1 MDKGGRRWFQWLTV
15 LSALVL
21 AVYGAA
27 AFLRPAPAY
36 TLTTP
41 QFCEVGNG
49 IPVSGFVVRSE
60 LCLQSENPLP
70 LSLPEGQWVSAGQ
83 DMGEGVR
90 APYAGYLSHVAD
102 GYESLLTP
110 ESVTSLSLQDYQ
122 ALQALPADSAFAR
135 LIFGQDWYFLC
146 PMPAQALPS
155 EEDLQLRI
163 GDCAYPVSLLR
174 KDELLLLHCDEGLHQ
189 LTALRQTEAELL
201 LSNAPCQ
208 AICAEAL
215 YYEDGQSFVYVL
227 EAGRVRRKT
236 VTVLALCGEHI
247 HIEGLRETS
256 QVIVTDKELT
266 EGMLPE

>member
-27 AFLRPAPAY
+27 ALLRPAPDY

-60 LCLQSENPLP
+60 LCLQSKIP
-70 LSLPEGQWVSAGQ
+70 LSVNLPEGQWVSAGQ
-83 DMGEGVR
+83 DMGGDVR
-90 APYAGYLSHVAD
+90 APYAGYLSHVID
-102 GYESLLTP
+102 GYETLLTP
-110 ESVTSLSLQDYQ
+110 QTAVTLSLQDYQ
-122 ALQALPADSAFAR
+122 NLQGQPMEKAFAR

-146 PMPAQALPS
+146 PAPTQSLPS
-155 EEDLQLRI
+155 EGTLQI
-163 GDCAYPVSLLR
+163 GLYSYPVSVLR
-174 KDELLLLHCDEGLHQ
+174 QDELLLLHCNEGLHQ
-189 LTALRQTEAELL
+189 LTALRQTEAQLL
-201 LSNAPCQ
+201 LSTTPCME
-208 AICAEAL
+208 IPREAL
-215 YYEDGQSFVYVL
+215 YYKDGQSFVYVA
-227 EAGRVRRKT
+227 EAGRIRRKT
-236 VTVLALCGEHI
+236 VTVIALCDEHI
-247 HIEGLRETS
+247 HIEGLHEAS